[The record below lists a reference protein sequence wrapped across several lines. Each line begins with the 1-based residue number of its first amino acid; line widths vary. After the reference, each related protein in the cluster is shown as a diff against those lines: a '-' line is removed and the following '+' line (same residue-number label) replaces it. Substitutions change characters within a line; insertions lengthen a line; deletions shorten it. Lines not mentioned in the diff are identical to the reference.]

1 MTTFEDAREIARA
14 ALADD
19 WTLGTLYVSTE
30 GYEDASMYLVNAGA
44 REAVIGMD
52 LNYLDTIGLSTFV
65 GKIDGRVYRLQTIDN
80 LDRIDAMTVCGTPD
94 PAE

>member
-1 MTTFEDAREIARA
+1 MTTFEDARERARE
-14 ALADD
+14 ALADE
-19 WTLGTLYVSTE
+19 WTLGTLYISTE

-65 GKIDGRVYRLQTIDN
+65 AKIDGRVYRLPTIEN
-80 LDRIDAMTVCGTPD
+80 LDRIEGMTLCGTPD